1 MSRGQRIALRV
12 AVFAA
17 GALLMALEVA
27 AFRIIGKTFG
37 SALRE
42 TTTVIAVFLAAMS
55 AGYWAGG
62 RAGDRWPRASTLVAT
77 LIAAAT
83 VLICVPWLDAWLSP
97 LIAASGM
104 AMATHAFAATTVLFA
119 FPTFLLAATSPI
131 AVRLFSTGT
140 SDSGS
145 TAGSISA
152 ISTAGSIAG
161 SLATAFF
168 LIDWLESITR
178 TVLFVA
184 AGVAATALVVL
195 LATGVTRTRRLAT
208 IAITALLLVL
218 SGAFFRTA
226 TQLEGALM
234 QPLPGSKLVFVG
246 DSPYHRMTVLDRPL
260 ARELR
265 FDIAVQ
271 TRMYFRD
278 PHGAGLPYSDAAH
291 ISRLFRPEA
300 RRILILGLGGA
311 TLPKQFIRSYPDVV
325 VDVVEVDPMVVQVAR
340 KYFSLAD
347 SDRLRVHVSDA
358 RTFVRRSKET
368 WDLIIV
374 DVASTNRYGDTM
386 PPHLVT
392 REFFEELTRHL
403 AADGIVH
410 FHCAFH
416 RSRLWPALHKTMGS
430 VMPSVLHTE
439 GEMFASRV
447 PLIPREDVL
456 LARLE
461 TSPAKTL
468 PNIRRQIAALT
479 SNPIAG
485 VRDAPLLTDD
495 YAPADTLLRT
505 RR

>member
-1 MSRGQRIALRV
+1 MSPAQRIALRV

-17 GALLMALEVA
+17 GGLLMALEVA

-77 LIAAAT
+77 LLTAAA
-83 VLICVPWLDAWLSP
+83 VLVCVPWLDAWLSP
-97 LIAASGM
+97 LIAASGL
-104 AMATHAFAATTVLFA
+104 AMASHAFAATTVLFA
-119 FPTFLLAATSPI
+119 LPTFLLAATSPI
-131 AVRLFSTGT
+131 AVRLFTTDT

-168 LIDWLESITR
+168 LIDWLESIAR

-184 AGVAATALVVL
+184 AGVAATALVVI
-195 LATGVTRTRRLAT
+195 LATGAIRTRRLAT
-208 IAITALLLVL
+208 VAGAVLLLVVG
-218 SGAFFRTA
+218 GAFFRSA
-226 TQLEGALM
+226 TELEGSLR
-234 QPLPGSKLVFVG
+234 QPLPGTKVVFVG
-246 DSPYHRMTVLDRPL
+246 DSPYHRVTVLDRGP

-265 FDIAVQ
+265 FDIGIQ

-278 PHGAGLPYSDAAH
+278 PYGPGLSYSDSAH

-311 TLPKQFIRSYPDVV
+311 TLPKQFIRSYADVT
-325 VDVVEVDPMVVQVAR
+325 VDVVEVDPMVVQVAK

-347 SDRLRVHVSDA
+347 SDRLRIHVSDA
-358 RTFVRRSKET
+358 RTFVRRSNET
-368 WDLIIV
+368 WDVIIV

-392 REFFEELTRHL
+392 REFFEELSRHL

-416 RSRLWPALHKTMGS
+416 QSRLWPALHKTMS
-430 VMPSVLHTE
+430 TVFPSVLHTE

-447 PLIPREDVL
+447 PLIPRQDVL

-479 SNPIAG
+479 SDPIPG

>member
-1 MSRGQRIALRV
+1 MSRGQRLALRV
-12 AVFAA
+12 AVFSA

-62 RAGDRWPRASTLVAT
+62 RAGDRWPRATTLVAT

-83 VLICVPWLDAWLSP
+83 VLLCVPWLDAWLSP
-97 LIAASGM
+97 RIAESGL
-104 AMATHAFAATTVLFA
+104 ALATHAFAATTVLFA
-119 FPTFLLAATSPI
+119 IPTFLLAATSPI
-131 AVRLFSTGT
+131 AVRLFTTGAT
-140 SDSGS
+140 DSGS

-168 LIDWLESITR
+168 LIDWLESIAR

-184 AGVAATALVVL
+184 AGAAATAMVVI
-195 LATGVTRTRRLAT
+195 LATGATRTRRLAMS
-208 IAITALLLVL
+208 AAGAALLLVL
-218 SGAFFRTA
+218 GSAFFRSATA
-226 TQLEGALM
+226 IEGALM
-234 QPLPGSKLVFVG
+234 QPLPGTKVVFVG
-246 DSPYHRMTVLDRPL
+246 DSPYHRVTVLDRGPV
-260 ARELR
+260 RELK
-265 FDIAVQ
+265 FNIGVQ
-271 TRMYFRD
+271 TRMRLRD
-278 PHGAGLPYSDAAH
+278 PYGPGLMYSDAAH
-291 ISRLFRPEA
+291 ISRLLRPHA
-300 RRILILGLGGA
+300 RRMLILGLGGA
-311 TLPKQFIRSYPDVV
+311 TIPKQFIRSYPDVI
-325 VDVVEVDPMVVQVAR
+325 VDAVEVDPMVVQVAK
-340 KYFSLAD
+340 KYFALED
-347 SDRLRVHVSDA
+347 SDRLRIHVSDA
-358 RTFVRRSKET
+358 RTFVRRSSAT

-392 REFFEELTRHL
+392 REFFEELTGHL

-416 RSRLWPALHKTMGS
+416 QSKLWPALHKTMGS
-430 VMPSVLHTE
+430 VFPSVIHTQ
-439 GEMFASRV
+439 GEVFASRV
-447 PLIPREDVL
+447 ALIPRQDVL
-456 LARLE
+456 LARLDA
-461 TSPAKTL
+461 SPAKHL
-468 PNIRRQIAALT
+468 PNIRMQIAALT
-479 SNPIAG
+479 SDPVPAND
-485 VRDAPLLTDD
+485 VPLLTDD

>member
-1 MSRGQRIALRV
+1 MSGSQRIVLRI

-17 GALLMALEVA
+17 GALLMSLEVA

-55 AGYWAGG
+55 LGYWAGG
-62 RAGDRWPRASTLVAT
+62 RAGDRWPRATTLVGTLVA
-77 LIAAAT
+77 AAA

-97 LIAASGM
+97 LIASSGL
-104 AMATHAFAATTVLFA
+104 ALAAHAFAATTVLFA
-119 FPTFLLAATSPI
+119 IPTFLLAATSPI
-131 AVRLFSTGT
+131 AVRLFTTSTT
-140 SDSGS
+140 DSGA

-184 AGVAATALVVL
+184 AGVAATAMMVI
-195 LATGVTRTRRLAT
+195 LASGATRARRLAMT
-208 IAITALLLVL
+208 AAGAALLIVL
-218 SGAFFRTA
+218 GAAFFRSA
-226 TQLEGALM
+226 TEIEGSLM
-234 QPLPGSKLVFVG
+234 QPLAGTTVVFAG
-246 DSPYHRMTVLDRPL
+246 DSPYHRVTVLDRGP
-260 ARELR
+260 ARELK
-265 FDIAVQ
+265 FDIGVQ
-271 TRMYFRD
+271 TRMYLRD
-278 PHGAGLPYSDAAH
+278 PYGPGLTYSDSAH

-300 RRILILGLGGA
+300 KRILILGLGGG
-311 TLPKQFIRSYPDVV
+311 TLPKQFLRSYPDVV
-325 VDVVEVDPMVVQVAR
+325 VDVVEVDPMVVQVAK
-340 KYFSLAD
+340 KYFALPD
-347 SDRLRVHVSDA
+347 SDRLRIHVSDA
-358 RTFVRRSKET
+358 RTFVRRSSET

-392 REFFEELTRHL
+392 REFFEELGRHL

-416 RSRLWPALHKTMGS
+416 LSKLWPALHKTMGS
-430 VMPSVLHTE
+430 VFPSVIHTQ
-439 GEMFASRV
+439 GEVFASRV
-447 PLIPREDVL
+447 PLIPRQDVL

-461 TSPAKTL
+461 TSPAKNL
-468 PNIRRQIAALT
+468 PNIRAQIAALT
-479 SNPIAG
+479 SDPVPAG
-485 VRDAPLLTDD
+485 DAPLLTDD